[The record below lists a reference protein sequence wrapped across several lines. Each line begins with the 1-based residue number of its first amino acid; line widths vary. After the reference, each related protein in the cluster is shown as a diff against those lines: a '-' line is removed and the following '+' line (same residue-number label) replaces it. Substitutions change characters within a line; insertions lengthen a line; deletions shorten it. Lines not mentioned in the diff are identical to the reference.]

1 MKRIVMGSWMAAVWV
16 TGGVANAQ
24 LEVSWQLVHNRS
36 VLMEPVFA
44 VVRIAKYYGQDL
56 DLTPLGNA
64 CLKFTVED
72 QPTSTVAETGRPLV
86 SQAVMIPNGDTRDVE
101 VNLLTS
107 YRMLKSQTYMLAPYV
122 EFAGQ
127 RFPAQRQALEIQP
140 GLELLKRTYGI
151 PSTGEARAV
160 SLRTIMRDGSDKIF
174 FRIDNPANGYCFGV
188 YELGRLIRFQPPAL
202 EKDADDAF
210 HALHQCAPDRYTLS
224 IFTADGA
231 PVKQTYYS
239 AQAGKIRLEVQE
251 SGAVEVVG
259 GFPFVEDENN
269 PGILVAPALPPAH
282 PYSVTVGELPRKA
295 PAPKRGK
302 KGR

>member
-1 MKRIVMGSWMAAVWV
+1 M
-16 TGGVANAQ
+16 
-24 LEVSWQLVHNRS
+24 
-36 VLMEPVFA
+36 
-44 VVRIAKYYGQDL
+44 
-56 DLTPLGNA
+56 
-64 CLKFTVED
+64 
-72 QPTSTVAETGRPLV
+72 
-86 SQAVMIPNGDTRDVE
+86 
-101 VNLLTS
+101 
-107 YRMLKSQTYMLAPYV
+107 
-122 EFAGQ
+122 
-127 RFPAQRQALEIQP
+127 
-140 GLELLKRTYGI
+140 GI
-151 PSTGEARAV
+151 PPGGGGGAV
-160 SLRTIMRDGSDKIF
+160 SFPSLLRDAPDNKFSH
-174 FRIDNPANGYCFGV
+174 IDNPANGYCFGV